1 MEFLGQCILPFKRN
15 LKEIESQEKK
25 KNSIFVGPPLIMSLS
40 LAILITNFV
49 IGGYASFQAHFVL
62 NSSVPLLGISMPV
75 WLVLPLLMVISYL
88 FIWWIP
94 TKISLKIRKKVN
106 PTSDIPNQ
114 SILFSNITSSY
125 TTCFTLVSCIG
136 LIIIILYPQFLR
148 YIRDLLDYIY
158 LGIVILVLLY
168 YVSIFLRIIYYNTE
182 TKIKN
187 MDINEKNIENKDN
200 NAPKLNINIV
210 LQSFIYFLVILTIVL
225 LPFLLLLV

>member
-1 MEFLGQCILPFKRN
+1 MNFGLQMEFLGQCILPFKRN

-94 TKISLKIRKKVN
+94 TKISLKIRKK
-106 PTSDIPNQ
+106 
-114 SILFSNITSSY
+114 
-125 TTCFTLVSCIG
+125 
-136 LIIIILYPQFLR
+136 
-148 YIRDLLDYIY
+148 
-158 LGIVILVLLY
+158 
-168 YVSIFLRIIYYNTE
+168 
-182 TKIKN
+182 
-187 MDINEKNIENKDN
+187 
-200 NAPKLNINIV
+200 
-210 LQSFIYFLVILTIVL
+210 
-225 LPFLLLLV
+225 